1 MAIIFRTHPQNPNV
15 PYDGKVLPK
24 DKAPA
29 RQIPPDP
36 NVIYDGSTLP
46 ADKVTY
52 IPFVDKINTPGSVT
66 LISPANQIILPPDT
80 LISIHAEKHLVMTN
94 ILDGVSVF
102 EHIQRKPCRIEFEG
116 TLRMQ
121 IKGGVTYENTTPPA
135 GLTGLID
142 NVFPQDYLNALWTN
156 IFLPATVL
164 KVANSYLNG
173 LGIQEIVIEGMSPS
187 VVRGSRNVPYHI
199 TAWENVPGQS
209 LIIT

>member
-1 MAIIFRTHPQNPNV
+1 MPIRFTTPNPNV
-15 PYDGKVLPK
+15 TYNGKTLPK

-29 RQIPPDP
+29 RNIPPDP
-36 NVIYDGSTLP
+36 NVPYEGSTLP
-46 ADKVTY
+46 ADTRNYV
-52 IPFVDKINTPGSVT
+52 PFVDKINTPGSVT
-66 LISPANQIILPPDT
+66 LISPTNQVILPPDT

-116 TLRMQ
+116 VLRMQ

-135 GLTGLID
+135 GVTGLID
-142 NVFPQDYLNALWTN
+142 NLFPQEYLNAVWTN
-156 IFLPATVL
+156 VFLPDTVL

-173 LGIQEIVIEGMSPS
+173 LGIQEIVIEAMTPA

-209 LIIT
+209 LIIS